1 MNNREKAI
9 YLLPNLITS
18 VSLIC
23 GVLSILNST
32 SGNYFLAGL
41 LIFIGAAIDGLDG
54 TVARITRTSSIFGMN
69 YDFLADLVCFG
80 VAPGILYY
88 SKFSLNNPMQKVV
101 MSASLLFIVCGALR
115 LARYNVTSQ
124 DPSKKDIHF
133 IGVPIPIAGGF
144 VASLIIAPE
153 QLYMTSNTLFFTST
167 VTTII
172 SAILMVSTFRYYNL
186 RRIFKR
192 SSQNFELLVLF
203 VIICTLAI
211 FAQAHLFLIIFYIG
225 VAYAI
230 SGPIGWLV
238 SRVKGRRNQTESIL
252 ENKPEQDNK

>member
-69 YDFLADLVCFG
+69 YDSLADLVCFG

-88 SKFSLNNPMQKVV
+88 SKFSPSNPMDEIV
-101 MSASLLFIVCGALR
+101 MSASLLYIVCGALR

-124 DPSKKDIHF
+124 DPSKKEIHF
-133 IGVPIPIAGGF
+133 VGMPIPIAGGF
-144 VASLIIAPE
+144 VASLIIAPQ
-153 QLYMTSNTLFFTST
+153 QLFMTPNVLFLTAT
-167 VTTII
+167 MTTILC
-172 SAILMVSTFRYYNL
+172 AILMVSTFRYYNL
-186 RRIFKR
+186 RRAFRR

-211 FAQAHLFLIIFYIG
+211 FAKAHLFLIIFYIG
-225 VAYAI
+225 VIYAI
-230 SGPIGWLV
+230 SGPLGWVL
-238 SRVKGRRNQTESIL
+238 SQAKGRRDQAQAIS